1 MSESSTAEEKTGEE
15 DRPTV
20 PEGLVR
26 LLKIPQ
32 ELRKAEDVFEISN
45 GLYRASFVR
54 QLGITTRYSTVLV
67 VGVLSTAVVLMLLQ
81 YYRTTAARY

>member
-1 MSESSTAEEKTGEE
+1 MAESSAAEEKAGEE

-20 PEGLVR
+20 PEELVR

-32 ELRKAEDVFEISN
+32 ELRSAEDVFEISN

-54 QLGITTRYSTVLV
+54 QLGISTRCSTYCTYS
-67 VGVLSTAVVLMLLQ
+67 
-81 YYRTTAARY
+81 